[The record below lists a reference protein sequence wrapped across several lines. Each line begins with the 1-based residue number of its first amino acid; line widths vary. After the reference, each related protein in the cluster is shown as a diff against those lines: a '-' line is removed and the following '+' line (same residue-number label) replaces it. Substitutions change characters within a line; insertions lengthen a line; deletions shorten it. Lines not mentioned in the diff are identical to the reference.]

1 MEWKGPE
8 SLKPGTEKARVV
20 RIRNGKADIYKTG
33 MEQDGMYKTGI
44 ENPESLKSGTEK
56 AGISIRNYR
65 NFHVNGKQPIS
76 LNLEWKNPESIKP
89 RTEKARTFKS
99 GLEKPPNL

>member
-56 AGISIRNYR
+56 AGIYI
-65 NFHVNGKQPIS
+65 
-76 LNLEWKNPESIKP
+76 
-89 RTEKARTFKS
+89 FKF
-99 GLEKPPNL
+99 GMEKPGIYKTQNRKSQNF